1 MPKRLENYPILIHQK
16 RKTPQDRLDFKNICL
31 SQKVCTDFKNSISH
45 RIYHEPLFSIK
56 VEIFSQMHC
65 TALHIWCSHSHPGL
79 IDWHTVCGLQVDP
92 EIRRWRKDLP
102 AESVA
107 EAKSVIE
114 KFESSRDETRNLR
127 DLYQVYREQIRR
139 LERAWRRGEDNIG
152 SEETPQ
158 GEHCEES
165 MGCPEKSSW
174 SALPKSFSERN
185 GAFRDWVQC
194 GVLVAFCQGCFSA
207 VDI

>member
-1 MPKRLENYPILIHQK
+1 M
-16 RKTPQDRLDFKNICL
+16 
-31 SQKVCTDFKNSISH
+31 
-45 RIYHEPLFSIK
+45 
-56 VEIFSQMHC
+56 
-65 TALHIWCSHSHPGL
+65 
-79 IDWHTVCGLQVDP
+79 CGLQVDP

-139 LERAWRRGEDNIG
+139 LERAWRRGEDNLG

-158 GEHCEES
+158 GEYCEES
-165 MGCPEKSSW
+165 MGCPEKESW
-174 SALPKSFSERN
+174 SALPKSF
-185 GAFRDWVQC
+185 
-194 GVLVAFCQGCFSA
+194 
-207 VDI
+207 

>member
-1 MPKRLENYPILIHQK
+1 M
-16 RKTPQDRLDFKNICL
+16 
-31 SQKVCTDFKNSISH
+31 
-45 RIYHEPLFSIK
+45 
-56 VEIFSQMHC
+56 
-65 TALHIWCSHSHPGL
+65 
-79 IDWHTVCGLQVDP
+79 CGLQVDP

-139 LERAWRRGEDNIG
+139 LERAWRRGEDNNG

-158 GEHCEES
+158 GEYCEES
-165 MGCPEKSSW
+165 MCCPEK
-174 SALPKSFSERN
+174 
-185 GAFRDWVQC
+185 G
-194 GVLVAFCQGCFSA
+194 
-207 VDI
+207 

>member
-1 MPKRLENYPILIHQK
+1 M
-16 RKTPQDRLDFKNICL
+16 
-31 SQKVCTDFKNSISH
+31 
-45 RIYHEPLFSIK
+45 
-56 VEIFSQMHC
+56 
-65 TALHIWCSHSHPGL
+65 
-79 IDWHTVCGLQVDP
+79 CGLQVDP

-152 SEETPQ
+152 SEETQQ
-158 GEHCEES
+158 GEYC
-165 MGCPEKSSW
+165 
-174 SALPKSFSERN
+174 
-185 GAFRDWVQC
+185 
-194 GVLVAFCQGCFSA
+194 
-207 VDI
+207 